1 MKTTWGIS
9 GLFHDAAI
17 SVIRDNRIVF
27 ASSAERYS
35 RIKNDKH
42 LNTAL
47 IDDCLRHGIPDNI
60 AWYETPYK
68 KMLRHLII
76 DRQITMYNPAKYIT
90 SFNLHAKINFIDHH
104 KSHLYSSL
112 LTAPFDINNT
122 LGVVIDSVGEFAT
135 VSIWDIQDL
144 RHIKKLYTQYYPN
157 SLGLFYSAITDL
169 VGLKPLEDEYIL
181 MGMASYATT
190 DRYYKFFK
198 EKFFYKNHLIFD
210 CRHGCHGIFSKKEI
224 QQNRFNIAL
233 GAQLIF
239 EEVVNNLIDS
249 FLQKTKYKKII
260 YAGGCALNCRANSL
274 ILDRVED
281 MWIYPNPGDA
291 GASLGA
297 ALALTQTPIKMDHMF
312 IGHDAGNITNI
323 NEIID
328 ILSKDFIV
336 GVINGRAEFGPRA
349 LGNRS
354 ILADPRNKNVQT
366 MVNKIKGREL
376 FRPFAPAVL
385 KQHCDTYFQ
394 IKTNSDN
401 YKFMQYTAK
410 CIQPEKI
417 PGAVHVDGTSRIQV
431 VDETNPFLYKILSS
445 WYNKTGVPVLLNTSL
460 NYRGKPLINKIDDID
475 ELEDRGIKIATPAG
489 CL

>member
-1 MKTTWGIS
+1 MNTIWGIS
-9 GLFHDAAI
+9 GLFHDAAV
-17 SVIRDNRIVF
+17 SVIQDNKIVF

-35 RIKNDKH
+35 RTKNDKH
-42 LNTAL
+42 LNSAL
-47 IDDCLRHGIPDNI
+47 IDDCLSYGMPNNI
-60 AWYETPYK
+60 AWYENPYK
-68 KMLRHLII
+68 KMLRSFFI
-76 DRQITMYNPAKYIT
+76 DKKITKYNPSSYI
-90 SFNLHAKINFIDHH
+90 SGFNLTAKISLVDHH

-112 LTAPFDINNT
+112 FTAPFNTNNT
-122 LGVVIDSVGEFAT
+122 LGVVLDSVGEFAT
-135 VSIWDIQDL
+135 ISIWDIQNFK
-144 RHIKKLYTQYYPN
+144 RIKRLYTQYYPN

-190 DRYYKFFK
+190 DKYYKFFK
-198 EKFFYKNHLIFD
+198 EKFFYKNNLIFD
-210 CRHGCHGIFSKKEI
+210 CRYGCRGIFSKKEI
-224 QQNRFNIAL
+224 HHNRFNIAL
-233 GAQLIF
+233 GAQLVF
-239 EEVVNNLIDS
+239 EEILNNLIDS
-249 FLQKTKYKKII
+249 FLQKTKYKKVI

-297 ALALTQTPIKMDHMF
+297 ALALTQMPIRIDNMF
-312 IGHDAGNITNI
+312 TGYDAGNITNI
-323 NEIID
+323 NEIVD

-354 ILADPRNKNVQT
+354 ILADPRNKDVQS
-366 MVNKIKGREL
+366 MVNRIKGREL

-385 KQHCDTYFQ
+385 KQHCEKYFKT
-394 IKTNSDN
+394 KTNLDN
-401 YKFMQYTAK
+401 YKFMQYTAQ

-431 VDETNPFLYKILSS
+431 VDESTPFLYKVLLC
-445 WYNKTGVPVLLNTSL
+445 WYEKTGIPVLLNTSL
-460 NYRGKPLINKIDDID
+460 NYRGKPLINKIDEID
-475 ELEDRGIKIATPAG
+475 EIKNRKIKIVTSAG
-489 CL
+489 CR